1 MSSPTDTDRPAEAV
15 TVAQQ
20 YLGRERPLSALLV
33 VVVVSLFTG
42 TYVRTS
48 LLPAVLVGVVLLVAL
63 RAPVLRPHGS
73 VRLRSDNS
81 PQAVQSAFEGPT
93 PPVLALQWGV
103 ADTVTIENEAA
114 VYSTS
119 YLFGLRS
126 VETTVRTEAETTA
139 NGDTRV
145 EMDITMG
152 GQPWATYTAT
162 STADADGTVVEV
174 EYDSNRRFGLRRV
187 PQQILA
193 HRYRDDALN
202 AQGYVVVER
211 ESYLR

>member
-1 MSSPTDTDRPAEAV
+1 
-15 TVAQQ
+15 
-20 YLGRERPLSALLV
+20 
-33 VVVVSLFTG
+33 
-42 TYVRTS
+42 
-48 LLPAVLVGVVLLVAL
+48 
-63 RAPVLRPHGS
+63 
-73 VRLRSDNS
+73 
-81 PQAVQSAFEGPT
+81 
-93 PPVLALQWGV
+93 
-103 ADTVTIENEAA
+103 
-114 VYSTS
+114 
-119 YLFGLRS
+119 
-126 VETTVRTEAETTA
+126 
-139 NGDTRV
+139 
-145 EMDITMG
+145 MDITMG

>member
-81 PQAVQSAFEGPT
+81 PQAVQSVFEGPT